1 MRFTSHQTMTMLHIF
16 RYKSMIQ
23 TIIEVSKAVI
33 AVDLAIILTAA
44 AAMAISFTISIFSN
58 PKSNIEP

>member
-1 MRFTSHQTMTMLHIF
+1 MLHIF